1 MEDMIYYTLA
11 AFVWV
16 FAAVFVSVVWSIAED
31 KEDD

>member
-11 AFVWV
+11 AFEWTV
-16 FAAVFVSVVWSIAED
+16 AAVFVSIVWTLAED